1 MRNFF
6 LTNFENQSPENFN
19 IIWNSYREND
29 NSLSLIK
36 FIDQNSKVYKKKL
49 SRNFKLCMMDF
60 VKIKD
65 LKKKLFEIN
74 LNIHESNEN

>member
-36 FIDQNSKVYKKKL
+36 FINQNSKVYKKKL
-49 SRNFKLCMMDF
+49 SRNFKLCMMEF
-60 VKIKD
+60 AKIKD

>member
-19 IIWNSYREND
+19 IIWNSYRENK